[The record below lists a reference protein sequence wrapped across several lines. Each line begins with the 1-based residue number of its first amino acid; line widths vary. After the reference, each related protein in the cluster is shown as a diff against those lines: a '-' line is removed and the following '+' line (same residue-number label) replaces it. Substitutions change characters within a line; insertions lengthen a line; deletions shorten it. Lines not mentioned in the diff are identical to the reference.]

1 MTFGAASVS
10 PRSVGMGALLEEHHP
25 FWVPVY
31 QRAYAWDDQTAAFID
46 DVKDLLDDTNS
57 QRGHFFGGFVCI
69 EHTDHSQSRPHKYQ
83 IVDGQ
88 QRLTTFV
95 LTLSEIAAAAQEI
108 SDKARRAG
116 DDRAANSANIL
127 CEDMRSR
134 FIYWNHFNVT
144 EGRVEKRPRLS
155 LSTADDKIFQDL
167 LEGRNVTASRESHEL
182 LLAAQKSLQTNL
194 IKPIVDAA
202 NSTMEQ
208 VAALDRLRHALTVQ
222 SHVIQI
228 VCLDRERAY
237 QLFSVL
243 NDRGRSLEDADLL
256 RSYTLEL
263 LEGHPHEQRV
273 AAKTWDE
280 MLSTPSAKVSSFF
293 KAYYPSTTGTRA
305 GTPLFQKLCDEYFP
319 KDSPLAPAEVVQQI
333 TSFSKEKDTYLK
345 IAAGEWPFDSAV
357 VPGFTP
363 EASAWQKDRLGRLVR
378 TLKHELA
385 LPLLLA
391 AAHSTTEKK
400 FAELVFMLEIFAFR
414 YKNVCGGHASP
425 AQTIYYAEAKNVRKT
440 AGRGDEV
447 KWNDL
452 RVKLQQLLDKSA
464 TDQHFKVSIDNHLRY
479 DRGSAQKANLRE
491 FLTTLEDHR
500 GWLDQGAK
508 GRPRPDMMAVFD
520 LQQVTIE
527 HIYPQSPLPG
537 EVQPDLRELLNRLGN
552 LTFFGPRE
560 NSDAGNKTFQ
570 TKCTQHYVHSK
581 VGMTRDLTKLAQW
594 TKTEYDQR
602 LQELQADACK
612 VFRLLP
618 TNTPSPSA

>member
-1 MTFGAASVS
+1 MAFGAASVS

-31 QRAYAWDDQTAAFID
+31 QRAYAWDEQTAAFID
-46 DVKDLLDDTNS
+46 DVKDLLEESNS

-69 EHTDHSQSRPHKYQ
+69 EHTDHSQSRPHRYQ

-95 LTLSEIAAAAQEI
+95 LTLSEISAAAQEI

-127 CEDMRSR
+127 CEDMRNR
-134 FIYWNHFNVT
+134 FIYWNHSNVT
-144 EGRVEKRPRLS
+144 EGRMEKRPRLS
-155 LSTADDKIFQDL
+155 LSTADDKVFQDL
-167 LEGRNVTASRESHEL
+167 LEGRDVVASRESHEL
-182 LLAAQKSLQTNL
+182 LLAAQKALQTNL
-194 IKPIVDAA
+194 IKPIVEAA
-202 NSTMEQ
+202 DSWKDK
-208 VAALDRLRHALTVQ
+208 VASLDRLRHALTVQ

-263 LEGHPHEQRV
+263 LEGKPHEQRV
-273 AAKTWDE
+273 AAQTWDE
-280 MLSTPSAKVSSFF
+280 ILSTPAAKVSAFL

-305 GTPLFQKLCDEYFP
+305 GTPLFQKLCDAYFP
-319 KDSPLAPAEVVQQI
+319 KQPPLSPAEVSQQI
-333 TSFSKEKDTYLK
+333 SRFSKEKETYLK
-345 IAAGEWPFDSAV
+345 IAAGEWPFEDSV

-391 AAHSTTEKK
+391 AAQCTTEKK

-425 AQTIYYAEAKNVRKT
+425 AQTIYYAEAKRVRE
-440 AGRGDEV
+440 AAARGEEV
-447 KWNDL
+447 KWNEL
-452 RVKLQQLLDKSA
+452 RTKLQQLLDKSA
-464 TDQHFKVSIDNHLRY
+464 PDEHFKVSLDNHLRY

-500 GWLDQGAK
+500 GWLDQGAL
-508 GRPRPDMMAVFD
+508 GRPKPDMMAVFD

-527 HIYPQSPLPG
+527 HIYPQNPLPG
-537 EVQPDLRELLNRLGN
+537 EPQTDMAELLNRLGN

-560 NSDAGNKTFQ
+560 NSDAGNKTF
-570 TKCTQHYVHSK
+570 TSKCVQHYAHSK
-581 VGMTRDLTKLAQW
+581 VRMTRDLTELPQW

-602 LQELQADACK
+602 LKNLQADACK
-612 VFRLLP
+612 VFRLLG
-618 TNTPSPSA
+618 TNTTTP

>member
-31 QRAYAWDDQTAAFID
+31 QRAYAWDEQTSAFIT
-46 DVKDLLDDTNS
+46 DVKELLADTSS

-69 EHTDHSQSRPHKYQ
+69 EHTDHSQSRPHTYQ

-95 LTLSEIAAAAQEI
+95 LTLSEIAAAAEDV
-108 SDKARRAG
+108 SEKARRAG
-116 DDRAANSANIL
+116 DDRAANSASIL
-127 CEDMRSR
+127 SEDMRSR
-134 FIYWNHFNVT
+134 FIYWKHFNVT
-144 EGRVEKRPRLS
+144 EGRVEERPRLK
-155 LSTADDKIFQDL
+155 LSTADNQIFQDL
-167 LEGRNVTASRESHEL
+167 LKGRDVTTSRESHEL
-182 LLAAQKSLQTNL
+182 LIAAQKALQGKL
-194 IKPIVDAA
+194 IKPIVEAA
-202 NSTMEQ
+202 PSWMEK
-208 VAALDRLRHALTVQ
+208 VEALDRLRHALTVQ

-256 RSYTLEL
+256 RSYTLEQ
-263 LEGHPHEQRV
+263 LEQHPHEQRV
-273 AAKTWDE
+273 AAATWDE
-280 MLSTPSAKVSSFF
+280 LLKTPAAKVSSFL

-305 GTPLFQKLCDEYFP
+305 GTPLFQKLCDAYFP
-319 KDSPLAPAEVVQQI
+319 QKPPTVPSRVSQQI
-333 TSFSKEKDTYLK
+333 SSFLREKDTYLK
-345 IAAGEWPFDSAV
+345 IAEGEWPFESAV

-363 EASAWQKDRLGRLVR
+363 EASAWQKDRLARLVR

-391 AAHSTTEKK
+391 ASQCATEKR

-414 YKNVCGGHASP
+414 YKNVCSGHASP
-425 AQTIYYAEAKNVRKT
+425 AQAIYYAEAKRVRDAAA
-440 AGRGDEV
+440 AGKEV
-447 KWNDL
+447 RWNDL
-452 RVKLQQLLDKSA
+452 RIKLQGLLDKSA
-464 TDQHFKVSIDNHLRY
+464 SDEHFKVSLDNHLRY

-500 GWLDQGAK
+500 EWLEKGALGQPK
-508 GRPRPDMMAVFD
+508 PNMMSVFD

-527 HIYPQSPLPG
+527 HIYPQNPLPG
-537 EVQPDLRELLNRLGN
+537 DEQPEMRELLNRLGN

-560 NSDAGNKTFQ
+560 NSDAGNKSFSV
-570 TKCTQHYVHSK
+570 KCKQYYALSQ
-581 VGMTRDLTKLAQW
+581 VGLTRSLIKFSQW
-594 TKTEYDQR
+594 TETEYKER
-602 LQELQADACK
+602 LHDLQADACK
-612 VFRLLP
+612 VFRLL
-618 TNTPSPSA
+618 